1 MCSGGEGNSSQ
12 KGNDTVSR
20 GKGPTRLTKL
30 WHVNGSGGTMP
41 LRGKQ
46 RSALQMVQCKA
57 SMELINK
64 NKKENIPPQS
74 SAPNYMSAILLL
86 DNVNTTEATITNEG
100 TLMSTKR
107 HFKMRLPRQLC
118 ALRLQKLKNPST
130 KFKSLWLALWRG
142 RWS

>member
-1 MCSGGEGNSSQ
+1 
-12 KGNDTVSR
+12 
-20 GKGPTRLTKL
+20 
-30 WHVNGSGGTMP
+30 MP
-41 LRGKQ
+41 LWGKQ
-46 RSALQMVQCKA
+46 RSALNMAQCKA

-86 DNVNTTEATITNEG
+86 DNVNATEVTITNES

-118 ALRLQKLKNPST
+118 ALRSQKLENPST
-130 KFKSLWLALWRG
+130 KFKSL
-142 RWS
+142 